1 MKQHGNQLFG
11 LKLRRLLSGLLCAVM
26 LCGLLPAEPFS
37 LAGSAQAAEA
47 TLAWSNE
54 DLETLRRYDIM
65 RGYEDNQMHPERTI
79 RRSEFAAMIN
89 RALSYTEKAS
99 KNPFRDVNAS
109 DWFFDDISISYNM
122 GYMGGTSATAMS
134 PNGTLTRQEAL
145 VILGRNLMLQPSVG
159 ESFSYADTRSF
170 GNWSR
175 GYIDPAIE
183 AGIIDADRT
192 GNFNPQKAITRGEVA
207 GMIVRAIGSRISSPG
222 ITSLGTVN
230 ENVTITSSNVTLRNT
245 TINGDLYLT
254 GGIGLGN
261 VLLDNVTVNGKIV
274 DSGAGQSEKGEISVI
289 LNNVSANE
297 LIVDSMSNKLISLSA
312 RGTTDVPKT
321 SLRTSARVEDSTAT
335 GYGLRLI
342 EIDGEP
348 KTAATLSGNIKEAV
362 NKTPEST
369 LNIGEGVAE
378 KITVDEAA
386 VNSSVSV
393 GKDARIKYLN
403 LDTGA
408 KVTGTGVVD
417 SLTISANGTTVT
429 LPQLPDEVVIA
440 PGITSNLNRQ
450 QYDSA
455 AAQELSSRPRF
466 MPGYPVAD
474 NLTPTSAN
482 VLLSV
487 NKPGTVYWTVT
498 AKSVGSPGE
507 EDIISPP
514 SYAGNILK
522 SGSVRIRTSNQEN
535 TARVSG
541 LTSDGS
547 YYFSAILVDE
557 RGTRSAIKVIPFDT
571 PDNTT
576 PAFAK
581 DYPTIEASEKDA
593 QLAAMTTKDCYLY
606 YTVLPKGST
615 APRAID
621 FQTGSIS
628 GNLGYGMVKM
638 AKNSPAYIFV
648 NDISLGEKQPYVLYL
663 WLTDLDGAKSSAVK
677 SMNFTTQDKTD
688 PIISNL
694 RQTKST
700 TTSVTASYMLNEPGT
715 LYWAVVKAGD
725 RSFMS
730 PTTSGSSASNQ
741 KWLES
746 REAMERVIAGTGALK
761 SGKSAVAAS
770 KVGADVSF
778 TVSSLSSK
786 TTGTSSY
793 DLYYVAVDAAGNWSK
808 PIRSVTVYT
817 EDKTA
822 PTVAQKFTSFGEG
835 ETEDTTRPL
844 ANTNIRLVFSK
855 PVRAVEEENGVA
867 VPYNLLDTAQPKLGE
882 ILRKYVLMY
891 VVPSGG
897 GTAVRAVDRKD
908 DNINWVIDYDK
919 ARVYQDASSMVVE
932 FPNNTVNSANSALRL
947 ANGATYY
954 FVVSPQRGDFQDTT
968 ANHNEMSPTTLPR
981 FTTMPA
987 QINISEA
994 QGVGSMI
1001 DNVEGVTGELEADF
1015 KFQFQPQSTSTA
1027 PSGVYYDIM
1036 IWCNTNLKFDLYMRT
1051 KADSENTWTKWKKQ
1065 NTTPFDYSMQAGAT
1079 IYRTLAG
1086 VNNDTKYTNNV
1097 LNTNLDEN
1105 TIYQYAVNITAVGDG
1120 NLPRKSWNIDPE
1132 FRVTVASGSVGQLG
1146 RLANR
1151 RLESD
1156 WKDILAD
1163 RNSDVES
1170 IGNPDPYI
1178 RTISISDTVPPV
1190 LSGSFPMFTDILD
1203 HSATMNFALNNK
1215 GTIYYVVTPVVN
1227 GSNSV
1232 PGTLANGTALTNPGL
1247 LVDKD
1252 PNDGVDPGQGNP
1264 AVDNTT
1270 RGDYVDNVPL
1280 EGTKIDHDTN
1290 ADNYDDQNSDLT
1302 HEAILASPGRSGIIS
1317 TTITDPNVRQGNV
1330 YYNGTESARVN
1341 LDDLQAGTWYYVYLM
1356 FEGNRT
1362 SERAVVYKFRT
1373 SDPIRPILSLQTTE
1387 TDKRSGSVT
1396 ATVNGSSGNVTARL
1410 VPTSEL
1416 PTSVFSLPFNM
1427 KANGKTADGRENP
1440 VKKDFL
1446 KDTNTPYENNNTFT
1460 ILDAMSNSVGSTG
1473 TASVFD
1479 TYASSYLQN
1488 YIANL
1493 IKNGFGGSV
1502 AKWPASG
1509 SSQLIR
1515 KDQTASMTFTLPDP
1529 NVKYF
1534 CVALAENTTPGAN
1547 HGFSAHPEVQIVDD
1561 VKPSPDNLSGELT
1574 LVRTP
1579 VTSETTSTQRTYQY
1593 TLKGTLTVQYSNI
1606 LYRYDS
1612 ISGQA
1617 LPFTQ
1622 AGQPDLNGK
1631 QNPLGAFNYT
1641 NGVSTEVDQKP
1652 SATNPL
1658 VAQWYGVKNLYV
1670 RDGVTVVTTGGVPQ
1684 MNNEFTISVELDLGT
1699 RTSYKTEEPMLDG
1712 SGKPILDKD
1721 GDPIMKEVWSEIVE
1735 PRPNGTI
1742 SLPSDFRNRSN
1753 LPAEVNKKI
1762 SYTTDNGGNVTVKL
1776 TK

>member
-26 LCGLLPAEPFS
+26 LCGLLPAELFS

-312 RGTTDVPKT
+312 RGTTAVPKT

-342 EIDGEP
+342 EVNGEP

-648 NDISLGEKQPYVLYL
+648 NDISLEEKQPYVLYL
-663 WLTDLDGAKSSAVK
+663 WLTDLDGAKSSTVK

-778 TVSSLSSK
+778 TVSGLSSK

-987 QINISEA
+987 QFNISTPQNWEREIT
-994 QGVGSMI
+994 VGTETL
-1001 DNVEGVTGELEADF
+1001 DADF
-1015 KFQFQPQSTSTA
+1015 MFQMEPQSTNTA
-1027 PSGVYYDIM
+1027 PDGVFYDIM
-1036 IWCNTNLKFDLYMRT
+1036 LWCNATLKFNLYRRT
-1051 KADSENTWTKWKKQ
+1051 KEGAGNWSVWTKVNGTDQ
-1065 NTTPFDYSMQAGAT
+1065 FEYTVQPGNIQYQT
-1079 IYRTLAG
+1079 IG
-1086 VNNDTKYTNNV
+1086 SVNNDTNFKTYQLNNV
-1097 LNTNLDEN
+1097 SEDTL
-1105 TIYQYAVNITAVGDG
+1105 YQYAVNITSLGDNNTNRETW
-1120 NLPRKSWNIDPE
+1120 NLDAE
-1132 FRVTVASGSVGQLG
+1132 FRVTVDSGSAAQLN
-1146 RLANR
+1146 RVANR
-1151 RLESD
+1151 HTEPEWNAIL
-1156 WKDILAD
+1156 KDT
-1163 RNSDVES
+1163 NSDIES
-1170 IGNPDPYI
+1170 IGNPDPFT
-1178 RTISISDTVPPV
+1178 RTISISDSVAPILAGVYPT
-1190 LSGSFPMFTDILD
+1190 FTEVRDI
-1203 HSATMNFALNNK
+1203 SATMNFQLDRK
-1215 GTIYYVVTPVVN
+1215 GTIYYVVTPVTLSSN
-1227 GSNSV
+1227 GSVANNPV
-1232 PGTLANGTALTNPGL
+1232 PGELEKWRGWTM
-1247 LVDKD
+1247 
-1252 PNDGVDPGQGNP
+1252 NP
-1264 AVDNTT
+1264 AEALQSSTATSED
-1270 RGDYVDNVPL
+1270 RGYYKDDVPFSGVQVNNHNVR
-1280 EGTKIDHDTN
+1280 EDGND
-1290 ADNYDDQNSDLT
+1290 
-1302 HEAILASPGRSGIIS
+1302 EAILLSPGRDGIIS
-1317 TTITDPNVRQGNV
+1317 KIISDPTVRQGHID
-1330 YYNGTESARVN
+1330 YNGVSTAEVK
-1341 LDDLQAGTWYYVYLM
+1341 LDDLIADTWYYVYLM

-1362 SERAVVYKFRT
+1362 SEQAVCYKFKT
-1373 SDPIRPILSLQTTE
+1373 SPPIRPVLSLS
-1387 TDKRSGSVT
+1387 TDNRKDGSVD
-1396 ATVNGSSGNVTARL
+1396 ATVTESSGNVTARL
-1410 VPTSEL
+1410 L
-1416 PTSVFSLPFNM
+1416 PVSDIPGTVFNMPFNM
-1427 KANGKTADGRENP
+1427 TAGDSRNP
-1440 VKKDFL
+1440 IGKDFL
-1446 KDTNTPYENNNTFT
+1446 NAKGEAQGYADSYTV
-1460 ILDAMSNSVGSTG
+1460 LDAMINSVGSTG
-1473 TASVFD
+1473 SASVFD
-1479 TYASSYLQN
+1479 MYASADLQN
-1488 YIANL
+1488 HVANQIKSGGVGGVIKWGTTTIKKDATANMRFNLPNPNVNYVCIAVAENMSQGGEHGFRAIKPVQVVDETQPTADTLSGNL
-1493 IKNGFGGSV
+1493 ILQEK
-1502 AKWPASG
+1502 
-1509 SSQLIR
+1509 
-1515 KDQTASMTFTLPDP
+1515 M
-1529 NVKYF
+1529 
-1534 CVALAENTTPGAN
+1534 
-1547 HGFSAHPEVQIVDD
+1547 
-1561 VKPSPDNLSGELT
+1561 
-1574 LVRTP
+1574 
-1579 VTSETTSTQRTYQY
+1579 TTSTDGNTRTYEY
-1593 TLKGTLTVQYSNI
+1593 TLTGTLTVQYANF
-1606 LYRYDS
+1606 LYRFDS
-1612 ISGQA
+1612 KSQQA

-1622 AGQPDLNGK
+1622 AGQQKNDGSSDP
-1631 QNPLGAFNYT
+1631 Q
-1641 NGVSTEVDQKP
+1641 GVFTVDNM
-1652 SATNPL
+1652 T
-1658 VAQWYGVKNLYV
+1658 WYGVQGLYSAP
-1670 RDGVTVVTTGGVPQ
+1670 GITIVTNGGAPQ
-1684 MNNEFTISVELDLGT
+1684 LTREFTIEVNINAGT
-1699 RTSYKTEEPMLDG
+1699 KTSTKTTTPMLGAD
-1712 SGKPILDKD
+1712 GKPVTDDK
-1721 GDPIMKEVWSEIVE
+1721 GNIIMQETWSPVTA
-1735 PRPNGTI
+1735 PTPTGTI
-1742 SLPSDFRNRSN
+1742 SLPSDFVNRSN
-1753 LPAEVNKKI
+1753 IPATVSKNI
-1762 SYTTDNGGNVTVKL
+1762 SYKTDKGGNVTISLSK
-1776 TK
+1776 